1 MKDNY
6 FEEVNQSWRTS
17 EFKLDDREDPD
28 MKSQKL
34 ITDLANTFCDNKKT
48 PSGNILSVKNIEQ
61 TRQTRDQKKRWYAKV
76 QVHDGNQNYIA
87 TFGVTADYIGAS
99 IHWAQEAGISQAEIL
114 DHIAISRTLE
124 GHLLF
129 PTWYSTK
136 DGTKSWSSNENTPI
150 SINIARG
157 GEDTYFDRIDYT
169 LWALKQWYSSA
180 SEETKLSADINKNR
194 LWFELFCSFDD
205 FIKYFKLESLLTENG
220 DIVDLTSFNPN
231 NNTFSAIITDE
242 SKIRL
247 PQDSQYQNY
256 IEGCNFFISSRV
268 L

>member
-6 FEEVNQSWRTS
+6 FEEVNPNWRTS

-48 PSGNILSVKNIEQ
+48 PSGNILSVKNIE
-61 TRQTRDQKKRWYAKV
+61 RTRDQRERWYAKV
-76 QVHDGNQNYIA
+76 QVHDDSQNYIA

-99 IHWAQEAGISQAEIL
+99 VNRAQKAGISQAEIL

-136 DGTKSWSSNENTPI
+136 DGTSWNGNDKNDNKI
-150 SINIARG
+150 SINIARCSK
-157 GEDTYFDRIDYT
+157 YFDRIDGT

-180 SEETKLSADINKNR
+180 SEETKLSAVIKKNR
-194 LWFELFCSFDD
+194 LWFELFCSFDE

-220 DIVDLTSFNPN
+220 DIVDLTSFDPN

-247 PQDSQYQNY
+247 PQDSHYKNY